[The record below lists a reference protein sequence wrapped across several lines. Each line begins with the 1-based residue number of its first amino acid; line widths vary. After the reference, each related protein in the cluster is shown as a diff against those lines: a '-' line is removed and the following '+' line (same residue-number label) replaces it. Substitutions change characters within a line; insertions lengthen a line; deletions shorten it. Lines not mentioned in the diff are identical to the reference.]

1 MYFECCSVLTK
12 PFTYLKGIKFIFL
25 IFLDFMLFHFDVL
38 IRFFHHGA
46 LPELVQPFPEP
57 YAVKEETDHD
67 CKDAD
72 RDEVDKPNVKTVR
85 GLVDVVVDWTQKAN
99 QSLSA
104 RYTCE
109 YLRRKNYLL

>member
-1 MYFECCSVLTK
+1 M
-12 PFTYLKGIKFIFL
+12 
-25 IFLDFMLFHFDVL
+25 
-38 IRFFHHGA
+38 IRQFF
-46 LPELVQPFPEP
+46 PVESFFCNISPFPEP

-67 CKDAD
+67 CQDAD

-104 RYTCE
+104 RYTSE
-109 YLRRKNYLL
+109 YLRRK